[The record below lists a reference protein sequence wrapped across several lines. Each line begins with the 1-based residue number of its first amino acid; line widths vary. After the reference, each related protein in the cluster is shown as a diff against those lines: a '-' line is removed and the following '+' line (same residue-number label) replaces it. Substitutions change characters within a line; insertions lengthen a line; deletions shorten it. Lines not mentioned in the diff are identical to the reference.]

1 NGASNLGL
9 QVADGAGRTT
19 LEISGQGEG
28 LNVTGNSE
36 GMVLN
41 AGGYSGSGHY
51 TGGDGND
58 GIYGGSGNETISL
71 SHGGGL
77 NIVDGGGGENTAT
90 LTSATDGIV
99 VDLAAGTLGAEFGEA
114 WAQGDADLI
123 SQLNAYLGEVYGI
136 EYHVGG
142 TGASSSLLFSVTGIV
157 ASQFDDVLIG
167 NDANNTFDGYG
178 GNDFIIGKGGEDV
191 AVFGGAASDYVI
203 TRVDGDAIELNDQI
217 VEDFLSPH
225 GMDD

>member
-1 NGASNLGL
+1 
-9 QVADGAGRTT
+9 
-19 LEISGQGEG
+19 
-28 LNVTGNSE
+28 
-36 GMVLN
+36 
-41 AGGYSGSGHY
+41 
-51 TGGDGND
+51 
-58 GIYGGSGNETISL
+58 
-71 SHGGGL
+71 
-77 NIVDGGGGENTAT
+77 
-90 LTSATDGIV
+90 
-99 VDLAAGTLGAEFGEA
+99 AGTLGAEFGEA

-225 GMDD
+225 GMDDDGFEDGLPIFRIHYVSSNPSLATDSYVQVETLRFVDGVEFSYGQDGEGGNFYH